1 VEPGEIC
8 ALLATHAHSDHSALA
23 ATLAEIHGWPLWRG
37 PGPVTA
43 VDALRDNAEPVAARR
58 RRCRRAGVPE
68 SDLELMA
75 DALITGQLGTETR
88 RPADRELGDGDRF
101 RGRRSAWE
109 VIMMPGHSPSQV
121 GLWDAERRR
130 LIGADIAYGAGIPFL
145 EWGHSPDP
153 LAEHVASLRRV
164 AALDPALLLPGHGR
178 PDPSPQT
185 RLRAAGAALD
195 DVRTRLLNA
204 VAARPS
210 TAYELACDLA
220 PDNADPDVRQ
230 SHLATTLAVLDA
242 LVHERAVVVRRSP
255 RHDAPTIFATPDAH
269 RLGCPPGRQRRKM
282 TSIGQVATPAEM
294 LWELEQLKQLK
305 ARYFRGVDT
314 EDWELFGSCFTHDV
328 RTKLPGTGW
337 REGLDEI
344 LGAVVKHHTDAEVVT
359 AHHGHMPE
367 IELTGEDS
375 AR

>member
-1 VEPGEIC
+1 VVEIDAGLWCLRLPLDYPRVTSVNAYLVALDEGWLLVDTGTRLELLHAALDAAQVEPGEIC

-68 SDLELMA
+68 CDLELMA

-88 RPADRELGDGDRF
+88 RPADRELGDGDRL

-130 LIGADIAYGAGIPFL
+130 LIGA
-145 EWGHSPDP
+145 
-153 LAEHVASLRRV
+153 
-164 AALDPALLLPGHGR
+164 
-178 PDPSPQT
+178 
-185 RLRAAGAALD
+185 
-195 DVRTRLLNA
+195 
-204 VAARPS
+204 
-210 TAYELACDLA
+210 
-220 PDNADPDVRQ
+220 
-230 SHLATTLAVLDA
+230 
-242 LVHERAVVVRRSP
+242 
-255 RHDAPTIFATPDAH
+255 
-269 RLGCPPGRQRRKM
+269 
-282 TSIGQVATPAEM
+282 
-294 LWELEQLKQLK
+294 
-305 ARYFRGVDT
+305 T